1 MTSVSLS
8 ICLSKHRK
16 KILLMDLDTQ
26 GHSKKAFG
34 YRNMNEYPL
43 SMKDAI
49 ISVVNEQVSQVLH
62 VFESVIDLM
71 SYQMIQRNRNFK
83 WTKNYYLSL
92 GGASIVG
99 KQIGISTIPLFLTH
113 FLENNPKIKQI
124 RVHSDDD
131 KAEYNVFEKIRY
143 YLQNKYE
150 VIDERPIEYKDFNE
164 MIRYKKYFNTDGF

>member
-1 MTSVSLS
+1 
-8 ICLSKHRK
+8 
-16 KILLMDLDTQ
+16 MDLDPQ

-34 YRNMNEYPL
+34 YRNMNGYPL

-99 KQIGISTIPLFLTH
+99 KQIGISTIPLFLMH
-113 FLENNPKIKQI
+113 FLENNPKIK
-124 RVHSDDD
+124 
-131 KAEYNVFEKIRY
+131 K
-143 YLQNKYE
+143 
-150 VIDERPIEYKDFNE
+150 
-164 MIRYKKYFNTDGF
+164 